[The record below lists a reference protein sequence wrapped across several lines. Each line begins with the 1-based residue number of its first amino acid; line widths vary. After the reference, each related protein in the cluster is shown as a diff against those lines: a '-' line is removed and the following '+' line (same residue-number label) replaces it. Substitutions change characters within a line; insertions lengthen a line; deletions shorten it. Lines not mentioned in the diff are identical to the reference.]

1 MKKNSSEDHPV
12 KRTANESHEG
22 LAIVLGSGGARGW
35 AHVGVL
41 QALDELGIRP
51 SIVTGT
57 SIGAIIGAFYAA
69 GALDVADNLA
79 EHLDWKQ
86 MARLF
91 FEVNLPRSG
100 LLEGRRIMELLQ
112 TNIPVSRIEDLQ
124 LRYAAVATTL
134 TTHQE
139 VVLKRGNLFSAIR
152 ASISIPG
159 VFMPIELEKGKWV
172 IDGALINPLPV
183 SVARSLGATKII
195 GVDVNLSENKEDI
208 KGFKGKPTM
217 LDVLIRTVRLAEN
230 AITRE
235 RLLREP
241 PDVLIQPKVGH
252 IGTLDFFRGQV
263 TVAAGYAA
271 VMEQAEALQALM
283 ASK

>member
-1 MKKNSSEDHPV
+1 MPKSSAV
-12 KRTANESHEG
+12 KHAATGQALVPQEG

-35 AHVGVL
+35 AHMG
-41 QALDELGIRP
+41 ALRALTELGISP
-51 SIVTGT
+51 SLVTGT

-69 GALDVADNLA
+69 GALDVADELA
-79 EHLDWKQ
+79 ERLDWKQ

-100 LLEGRRIMELLQ
+100 LLEGRRIMQLLQ
-112 TNIPVSRIEDLQ
+112 THIPVSRIEDLE

-134 TTHQE
+134 ATHQE
-139 VVLKRGNLFSAIR
+139 VVLKEGDLFSAIR

-159 VFMPIELEKGKWV
+159 VFIPIELGQGTWV
-172 IDGALINPLPV
+172 IDGALTNPLPV
-183 SVARSLGATKII
+183 SVARSMGATNVI
-195 GVDVNLSENKEDI
+195 GIDVNLSENQEDAKKI
-208 KGFKGKPTM
+208 TAKPTL
-217 LDVLIRTVRLAEN
+217 LDVLVRTIRLAEN

-252 IGTLDFFRGQV
+252 IGTLDFFRGQA
-263 TVAAGYAA
+263 TVKAGYDA
-271 VMEQAEALQALM
+271 VMEQAGALKALL
-283 ASK
+283 AGE

>member
-1 MKKNSSEDHPV
+1 MPKSNS
-12 KRTANESHEG
+12 RSHAAGENARAPQEG

-35 AHVGVL
+35 AHVG
-41 QALDELGIRP
+41 ALRALNELGIRP
-51 SIVTGT
+51 SMVTGT

-69 GALDVADNLA
+69 GALDIADDLA
-79 EHLDWKQ
+79 AHLDWKQ

-100 LLEGRRIMELLQ
+100 LLEGRRIMQLLQ
-112 TNIPVSRIEDLQ
+112 TNIPVSRIEDLE

-134 TTHQE
+134 ATHQE
-139 VVLKRGNLFSAIR
+139 VVLKEGDLFAAIR

-159 VFMPIELEKGKWV
+159 VFIPIELGKGTWV
-172 IDGALINPLPV
+172 IDGALTNPLPV
-183 SVARSLGATKII
+183 SVARGMGAKKVI
-195 GVDVNLSENKEDI
+195 GIDVNLSEKREDMKNI
-208 KGFKGKPTM
+208 AAKPTL

-241 PDVLIQPKVGH
+241 PDVLIQPRVGH
-252 IGTLDFFRGQV
+252 IGTLDFFRGQA
-263 TVAAGYAA
+263 TVKAGYDA
-271 VMEQAEALQALM
+271 VMEQAGALKALM
-283 ASK
+283 AKE

>member
-1 MKKNSSEDHPV
+1 MPKSSAV
-12 KRTANESHEG
+12 KHAATGQALVPQEG

-35 AHVGVL
+35 AHVG
-41 QALDELGIRP
+41 ALRALTELGISP
-51 SIVTGT
+51 SLVTGT

-69 GALDVADNLA
+69 GALDVADELA
-79 EHLDWKQ
+79 ERLDWKQ

-100 LLEGRRIMELLQ
+100 LLEGRRIMQLLQ
-112 TNIPVSRIEDLQ
+112 THIPVSRIEDLE

-134 TTHQE
+134 ATHQE
-139 VVLKRGNLFSAIR
+139 VVLKEGDLFSAIR

-159 VFMPIELEKGKWV
+159 VFIPIELGQGTWV
-172 IDGALINPLPV
+172 IDGALTNPLPV
-183 SVARSLGATKII
+183 SVARSMGATKVI
-195 GVDVNLSENKEDI
+195 GIDVNLSENQEDAKKI
-208 KGFKGKPTM
+208 TAKPTL
-217 LDVLIRTVRLAEN
+217 LDVLVRTIRLAEN

-252 IGTLDFFRGQV
+252 IGTLDFFRGQA
-263 TVAAGYAA
+263 TVKAGYDA
-271 VMEQAEALQALM
+271 VLEQAGALKALL
-283 ASK
+283 AGE